1 MEMLEHVP
9 NPPSIIKSCVSLL
22 KPDGELFLSTIN
34 RNIKSYLGAILGG
47 EYILNLL
54 PKGTHEYAK
63 LIKPSEL
70 CQWLRE
76 SNFEVIDVCG
86 LTYNP
91 INDKFSISS
100 NDVDINYMV
109 YAKKI

>member
-1 MEMLEHVP
+1 MYLKYQKML
-9 NPPSIIKSCVSLL
+9 
-22 KPDGELFLSTIN
+22 FQ
-34 RNIKSYLGAILGG
+34 G

-54 PKGTHEYAK
+54 PKGTHKYEK

-76 SNFEVIDVCG
+76 SNLEVIDLSG